1 MLIPSLSTTNT
12 LGALKDNRYLYNG
25 KEFQDDFGLDWYDY
39 GARFYDAQIG
49 RWHSVDPLAEK
60 YTSISPYAYCA
71 NNPIIY
77 IDPDGRT
84 IVGVTKDDATKTQQD
99 FNTIFA
105 GDNFANFRG
114 LLTLDK
120 KGKTFNSI
128 SSEAL
133 AKAFDG
139 ITLSTDE
146 QALVDQVTGAINSES
161 VHKVEFVDISGE
173 VSTEGTS
180 AFKTH
185 LNNTQAG
192 VGDAMIP
199 STNMPGS
206 TMNAVSGGGINIP
219 TKNGSHSV
227 IMEGNGVKHD
237 GGRAVTTGHEIIG
250 HGVASANGVSGV
262 ANNTRAIRVDNLIR
276 RVMGITTF
284 RDEHGGAKIVNPSAL
299 P

>member
-1 MLIPSLSTTNT
+1 M
-12 LGALKDNRYLYNG
+12 
-25 KEFQDDFGLDWYDY
+25 
-39 GARFYDAQIG
+39 
-49 RWHSVDPLAEK
+49 
-60 YTSISPYAYCA
+60 
-71 NNPIIY
+71 
-77 IDPDGRT
+77 
-84 IVGVTKDDATKTQQD
+84 
-99 FNTIFA
+99 FA
-105 GDNFANFRG
+105 DKKFDQYRG
-114 LLTLDK
+114 LITLDK

-128 SSEAL
+128 SAESVT
-133 AKAFDG
+133 KAFEG
-139 ITLSTDE
+139 VTLSTDE

-199 STNMPGS
+199 GTNMPGS

-219 TKNGSHSV
+219 TKNGSHTV

-250 HGVASANGVSGV
+250 HGVASANKVFGVD
-262 ANNTRAIRVDNLIR
+262 NNTRAIRVDNLIR

-284 RDEHGGAKIVNPSAL
+284 RDEHGGAKIVNPNAL